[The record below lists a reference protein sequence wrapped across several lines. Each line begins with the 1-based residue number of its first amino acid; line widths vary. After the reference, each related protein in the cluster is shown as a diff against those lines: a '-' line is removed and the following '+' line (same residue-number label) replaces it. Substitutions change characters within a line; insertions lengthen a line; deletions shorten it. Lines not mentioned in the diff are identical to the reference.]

1 MRLFVALL
9 VTVCAAGS
17 SGCSLKKMAVNTVAS
32 TLSEVGT
39 TFTSDE
45 DVKLIG
51 DALPFALKFYE
62 SILESTPKH
71 QGLLLATCSA
81 FTQYGY
87 AYVETEAEALPSSR
101 NAEIQTLRDRALK
114 LYLRARGYCFRAM
127 NARFGEKTSDALLQN
142 AETVMARAKREDVPL
157 LYWMAASWGAAIAV
171 GLDKPEIAVD
181 LPIVRVLADRAL
193 ALDETWEKGTLHE
206 LFITLDGLPEVL
218 GGNPA
223 RAKEHFARAVE
234 LQKGLLPGPYVSLAT
249 GVAVAT
255 QDRAEFERLLK
266 MALAI
271 DPEKDPSSRLV
282 TLIMQKRA
290 RVLLDRIDEQ
300 FAK

>member
-17 SGCSLKKMAVNTVAS
+17 SGCSLKKMALNTVAS

-39 TFTSDE
+39 TFTSDD
-45 DVKLIG
+45 DVTLIG

-62 SILESTPKH
+62 SILDSTPKH
-71 QGLLLATCSA
+71 QGLLLATCGG
-81 FTQYGY
+81 FTQYAY
-87 AYVETEAEALPSSR
+87 AYVETDAEALPR
-101 NAEIQTLRDRALK
+101 TRVAEIQALRDRALK
-114 LYLRARGYCFRAM
+114 LYLRARGYCLRAVDI
-127 NARFGEKTSDALLQN
+127 RFGEGSSAALLLKP
-142 AETVMARAKREDVPL
+142 ETVVAKAKKQDVPL

-181 LPIVRVLADRAL
+181 LPIVRVLAERAL
-193 ALDETWEKGTLHE
+193 ALDDKWQKGTLHE

-218 GGNPA
+218 GGSPA

-249 GVAVAT
+249 GVAVGT
-255 QDRAEFERLLK
+255 QDRAEFERLLN

-271 DPEKDPSSRLV
+271 DAEKDPSSRLV

-290 RVLLDRIDEQ
+290 RVLLERIDEQ

>member
-17 SGCSLKKMAVNTVAS
+17 AGCSLKKMALNTVAS

-71 QGLLLATCSA
+71 QGLLLATCGS

-87 AYVETEAEALPSSR
+87 AYVEADAEALPSSR
-101 NAEIQTLRDRALK
+101 SAEIQALRDRALK

-127 NARFGEKTSDALLQN
+127 NARFGEGSSEALLQKPE
-142 AETVMARAKREDVPL
+142 AVMAKATRKDVPL
-157 LYWMAASWGAAIAV
+157 LYWTAASWGAAISL

-193 ALDETWEKGTLHE
+193 ALDDTWQKGTLHE

-266 MALAI
+266 MAMAI

-282 TLIMQKRA
+282 TLIMQRRA
-290 RVLLDRIDEQ
+290 RLLLDRIDER
-300 FAK
+300 FAN